1 MGNNIQ
7 PTTNSSDLPTAYQNE
22 NTSDEIDLKDIIRQL
37 WIKRK
42 FILIITGLAFLLGIL
57 IAMTSP
63 VKYTAGC
70 TVVTQTGQK
79 SSGNLG
85 GLAALAGINA
95 GASFSGETLSPTVYS
110 EIIKSV
116 PFTREIMQTRITPNA
131 ANGQPITVY
140 EFYTDKKYNKPGFTG
155 ILKKYTI
162 GLPGTIL
169 SSLRGKTDETIAT
182 PTDSLESVQ
191 ILSKDEK
198 KAYDAIQANM
208 SLELNNKDGY
218 VKLGYTFPQAE
229 GAAQIAD
236 KIRKTLEQF
245 VIAYKLD
252 KVADDLAFVEK
263 NYAEARRD
271 FLQKQANLASFQD
284 ANRGLVSAL
293 ARTTERRLS
302 NDYDLAFTVYN
313 ELAKQRE
320 QAQLA
325 VTENKPVLTVIN
337 PVIVPTEKSAPKRS
351 MIMAVFLMLGL
362 IVSIGW
368 VLIKPFF
375 KDIAESVKK

>member
-7 PTTNSSDLPTAYQNE
+7 PTTNSSDLPMAYQNE

-70 TVVTQTGQK
+70 TVVPQTGQK
-79 SSGNLG
+79 QSSNLG
-85 GLAALAGINA
+85 GLASLAGIDLN
-95 GASFSGETLSPTVYS
+95 GGFSGETLSPTVYS

-236 KIRKTLEQF
+236 KIRKTLEEF
-245 VIAYKLD
+245 VITYKLD
-252 KVADDLAFVEK
+252 KVAQDLVFVER
-263 NYAEARRD
+263 NYQEARRD

-313 ELAKQRE
+313 ELAKKRE

>member
-116 PFTREIMQTRITPNA
+116 PFTREIMQTDITPHK
-131 ANGQPITVY
+131 ANRQAITLY

-169 SSLRGKTDETIAT
+169 SSFKGKSDEAVVTT
-182 PTDSLESVQ
+182 TDSLESVQ
-191 ILSKDEK
+191 VLSPDEK
-198 KAYDAIQANM
+198 KAYAAIQANM

-218 VKLGYTFPQAE
+218 VKLGYTFPEAE
-229 GAAQIAD
+229 GAAVITD
-236 KIRKTLEQF
+236 KLRKTLEQF